1 MKLRENSLYRKDL
14 GKALS
19 MVLDLDKLE
28 GKAILITGAT
38 GLICSSI
45 VDLLLFC
52 NESRKTKIILYIA
65 VRSES
70 NAYQRFAEN
79 ESLHYLYYEANESIK
94 FNVKVDYIIHGASN
108 AYPKLIMNCPV
119 ETMNA
124 NFFGL
129 MNLLNYSQT
138 HGVKRL
144 LYISSSEIYGRKENS
159 DSFKENEYGFID
171 LLNPRSSYALAKR
184 ASETLCISYL
194 SEYNMDSVIVRPGH
208 IYGPTASP
216 NDNRVSS
223 SFAYTAARGQDIVLK
238 STGMQLRSYCYCL
251 DCATAILAVL
261 TRGKTGNAYNIAN
274 NKSKITIYQMAELI
288 SKSANVKLLHEK
300 PIEKEKI
307 AYNPMENS
315 SLDSGKLEALGW
327 EGAFPADT
335 GFQHTI
341 SILKQIDI

>member
-1 MKLRENSLYRKDL
+1 MKLRENPLYRKDL
-14 GKALS
+14 EKALKA
-19 MVLDLDKLE
+19 VLDLDKLA
-28 GKAILITGAT
+28 GKTILITGAT

-52 NESRKTKIILYIA
+52 NEIRKTKITIYIA
-65 VRSES
+65 ARSER

-79 ESLHYLYYEANESIK
+79 ENLHYLHYDANESIK
-94 FNVKVDYIIHGASN
+94 FNVQVDYIIHGASN
-108 AYPKLIMNCPV
+108 AYPELIINYPV

-124 NFFGL
+124 NFYGL
-129 MNLLNYSQT
+129 MNLLNYAKA

-144 LYISSSEIYGRKENS
+144 LYISSSEIYGKKGNAH
-159 DSFKENEYGFID
+159 SFQENEYGFID

-194 SEYNMDSVIVRPGH
+194 SEYNVDSVIARPGH

-223 SFAYTAARGQDIVLK
+223 SFAYTAARGKDIVLK

-251 DCATAILAVL
+251 DCATAILTVL
-261 TRGKTGNAYNIAN
+261 TRGKTGNAYNISN
-274 NKSKITIYQMAELI
+274 NKSKITIYQMAKFI
-288 SKSANVKLLHEK
+288 SRSANVKLLHEK
-300 PIEKEKI
+300 PNEKEKI

-327 EGAFPADT
+327 EGFFTADT